1 MEKEMNK
8 NLKRLMAMALCTLSV
23 VGSAMGAV
31 GCNKNNGG
39 EQIDNTKTQIK
50 VKYNNGGLGRV
61 WLDTVLAK
69 FEEVYAEV
77 SFEEGKQGVQILKDF
92 AKRNIELSA
101 MKSSD
106 AQVFLLEDLDMWDFG
121 VNGALLDVTDLVT
134 QPAKTSYTTSE
145 TETIESKISQTHKN
159 IYNVPTKDHPE
170 GGYYAIPFFDSPM
183 NLNYSVS
190 LFEERGLFLKGEG
203 YFVDDNGTETS
214 EAFPE
219 YGATADNFTE
229 ADFNNE
235 VKIMNLFVTDANEPR
250 SYGPNGKTGIIN
262 GVDYSVDD
270 GLPATYAD
278 FQALLKQMEIVGVTA
293 FVWNDLEPAYLT
305 SLLNGVWA
313 NNIGVEQVQVSL
325 TFEGV
330 VTNVVDLDVNGK
342 VQYNSDGSVKVL
354 EEPVTINGDNVDM
367 LHRTKG
373 KLDAIEFAKMIV
385 SKDSAGNY
393 RFNEKSLS
401 QNHKDAQN
409 MFIDY
414 ESMGQDQPI
423 AFLIDGEWWL
433 RESYDA
439 NFNTI
444 DEMHEQKFGILPLP
458 RATREEVG
466 TPVTNVCDH
475 YSSVFINSNCPE
487 NKLEA
492 AKELFS
498 FLQNESSLLTFSY
511 YTNMVRSL
519 QYELSDERLAEL
531 GYFSTDPKYA
541 SSGREFGYYTKNI
554 YATRLADPTCT
565 ITPWQPYSDLTRTKA
580 TLLAYR
586 KWAFSG
592 SIGGEIM
599 FNPIITL
606 HANEN
611 LTAKE
616 YFEAICKYWSNQL

>member
-1 MEKEMNK
+1 MKK

-134 QPAKTSYTTSE
+134 KPAKTSYTTSE
-145 TETIESKISQTHKN
+145 SETIESKISQTHKN
-159 IYNVPTKDHPE
+159 IYNVPTKDHPD

-183 NLNYSVS
+183 NLNYSVQ
-190 LFEERGLFLKGEG
+190 LFEERGLYLRGEG
-203 YFVDDNGTETS
+203 NFVDENGNETS

-229 ADFNNE
+229 EDFNNE
-235 VKIMNLFVTDANEPR
+235 VKVMNLFVTDANEAR

-262 GVDYSVDD
+262 GIDYSVDD

-278 FQALLKQMEIVGVTA
+278 FKALLKQMEIVGVTA

-305 SLLNGVWA
+305 SHLNGVWA

-330 VTNVVDLDVNGK
+330 VTNVVDLDANGK

-354 EEPVTINGDNVDM
+354 EEPVTINGDNVDV
-367 LHRTKG
+367 LHKTKG
-373 KLDAIEFAKMIV
+373 KLDALEFAKMIV

-475 YSSVFINSNCPE
+475 YSSIFINSNTPE

-511 YTNMVRSL
+511 YTNMVRSM

-531 GYFSTDPKYA
+531 GYFSNDPKYA

-565 ITPWQPYSDLTRTKA
+565 ITPWQPYSDLTRNKA

-592 SIGGEIM
+592 NIGGEIM

-611 LTAKE
+611 LSAKE